1 MGDASREGEGER
13 CTRGFILPASSDAA
27 TLPRTATRAIVRP
40 GAGGWWGRGWWGAA
54 GSVGGRG
61 GGRGAGSAE
70 LVVWQGGEEL
80 VVWHRPRDT
89 VGGRRERAVDSW
101 TRTGARSAGQDS
113 KIYAA
118 PVGPSIFTQ
127 LVPERAYAR
136 RYAATAD
143 RQIRFCVVDVL

>member
-1 MGDASREGEGER
+1 MPAGRVKASAAHADSSYQPVPMRQPFLAQRPGQWCDRGQEGGGEG
-13 CTRGFILPASSDAA
+13 
-27 TLPRTATRAIVRP
+27 V
-40 GAGGWWGRGWWGAA
+40 
-54 GSVGGRG
+54 VGGQRG
-61 GGRGAGSAE
+61 AWEGAEVEGGAGSAE

-89 VGGRRERAVDSW
+89 VEGRRERAVDSW